1 MGTSILGYLQKI
13 KSGVLYSETF
23 ENQNWFAAEGWTN
36 VQGTPTYATN
46 MSYQGLNSFICS
58 GAGATLSIIKKSV
71 TGSGTWIQCYF
82 FDDGTTVAATALGP
96 FLKVKTNGGN
106 YWQVGVR
113 NDVSNSGGANG
124 LGYYVYGGPADESFA
139 YTSTASRSIG
149 WHRFDIYI
157 TSGFLIVGVDGFS
170 SGTAHSTTDASFTE
184 FHLCSGKTSDTLAT
198 FGNFD
203 SIYAFSGTVLTM
215 LWKGT
220 TRSGI
225 LYDSAFEFLGS
236 LSGAGYGIL
245 VFSETAFPV
254 SGYLQI
260 SQNGVGA
267 ALEHQSVLTN
277 FFPGDVYVYQSIDF
291 GRKVTD
297 WQPKENSLKNINQS
311 TSGVQEVLFNG
322 YKGSHMFMVDYLL
335 GQQTKNKLN
344 NFYDY
349 CSKGYPFS
357 MMIDSANGALGVLDT
372 NALIGS
378 TSVLLEDGLSAYP
391 TDGFT
396 VERSY
401 QIFDAQRTIKQKVT
415 LASKD
420 TNTLTFH
427 EYLTEPFAQ
436 GDFICD
442 DTFQPFLEIGQSTD
456 GFTYKSGRNQFVG
469 WAQQCQEFTSA

>member
-58 GAGATLSIIKKSV
+58 GAGATLSIIKKSMV
-71 TGSGTWIQCYF
+71 GTCVWVQGYF
-82 FDDGTTVAATALGP
+82 YDDGTTVAATAVGP
-96 FLKVKTNGGN
+96 FLKVKTNN
-106 YWQVGVR
+106 SHYFQLGVR

-124 LGYYVYGGPADESFA
+124 LGYYVYGGPSDESLT
-139 YTSTASRSIG
+139 YTHPVSRAIG
-149 WHRFDIYI
+149 WHQLDIALG
-157 TSGFLIVGVDGFS
+157 TNIVNFRVDGGAGVTLS
-170 SGTAHSTTDASFTE
+170 SSETNLTDFY
-184 FHLCSGKTSDTLAT
+184 LCSGKTTDTLAT
-198 FGNFD
+198 FGYFD
-203 SIYAFSGTVLTM
+203 SIYAFTSTALTVYH
-215 LWKGT
+215 KGT
-220 TRSGI
+220 TRSFNF
-225 LYDSAFEFLGS
+225 YDSGFEILAA
-236 LSGAGYGIL
+236 SGLNTDPLVIIMPIL
-245 VFSETAFPV
+245 PYPI
-254 SGYLQI
+254 SGYLQA
-260 SQNGVGA
+260 SQDGSV
-267 ALEHQSVLTN
+267 ALEFQSVLTN
-277 FFPGDVYVYQSIDF
+277 FFPGDVFAYQSIDF
-291 GRKVTD
+291 GRKVAD

-322 YKGSHMFMVDYLL
+322 YKGSHMFMVNYLL

-372 NALIGS
+372 NASIGS
-378 TSVLLEDGLSAYP
+378 TSVLLEDSLSTYP

-427 EYLTEPFAQ
+427 EYLTEPFVQ